1 MLFKE
6 NFNDVCDFIDY
17 HEELDDGFDDIDY
30 EIFRFYAE
38 YEKFK
43 KEHDLENKYFSRIV
57 NIKDDVENIM
67 EVWYEVSDLYLTYL
81 EANGDLPEGVCVKRH
96 LLKESYLHG
105 SEQEHMLIDALLSL
119 MSQVTPDR
127 KVYGLSKWI
136 GCTERILIS
145 NPSDGLSGEIVNR
158 IPMTYEELKM

>member
-6 NFNDVCDFIDY
+6 NFNKVCDFIDY
-17 HEELDDGFDDIDY
+17 HEELDDGVGDIDL
-30 EIFRFYAE
+30 ELIRFYAE
-38 YEKFK
+38 YEEFK

-57 NIKDDVENIM
+57 NIKDDVENII

-81 EANGDLPEGVCVKRH
+81 EANNDLPEGVYVKRH
-96 LLKESYLHG
+96 LLKECYLHG

-119 MSQVTPDR
+119 MSQVAPELN
-127 KVYGLSKWI
+127 VCGLSRWI

-145 NPSDGLSGEIVNR
+145 NPSEGLSGEIVNR

>member
-1 MLFKE
+1 MLFQE

-17 HEELDDGFDDIDY
+17 HQELDEGFDDIDL
-30 EIFRFYAE
+30 EILRFYAE
-38 YEKFK
+38 YEEFK
-43 KEHDLENKYFSRIV
+43 KEYDLENKYFSRIV
-57 NIKDDVENIM
+57 NIKDDVENII

-81 EANGDLPEGVCVKRH
+81 EANGDLPEGIYAKRH

-105 SEQEHMLIDALLSL
+105 GEQEQMLIDALFFLE
-119 MSQVTPDR
+119 SQIKPDQ

-145 NPSDGLSGEIVNR
+145 NHSEGLSGEIVNR